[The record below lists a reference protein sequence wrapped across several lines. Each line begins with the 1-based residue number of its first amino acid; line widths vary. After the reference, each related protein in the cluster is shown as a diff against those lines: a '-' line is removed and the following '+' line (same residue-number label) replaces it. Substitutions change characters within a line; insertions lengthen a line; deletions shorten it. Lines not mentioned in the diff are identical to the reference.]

1 MSQSKADNP
10 TSPPADDAQS
20 QPPHAPTD
28 PAAPPAGAEPAGESA
43 GQHAGQEAGQSP
55 DQNPAGA
62 AGADL
67 KAELEAAKAKADE
80 NWERFLRATAE
91 QDNIRKRAERDVE
104 QARRFALE
112 RFARD
117 LLGVSDSLELAL
129 KAAEEGDNTEGSLLE
144 GLQMTRR
151 MLLDTLTKHG
161 ISEMA
166 PKGETFDP
174 AKHEAMS
181 AVPSADAAP
190 NTVLEVVQKGYLLN
204 ERVLR
209 PAMVVVAQAPA

>member
-28 PAAPPAGAEPAGESA
+28 PAAPPAGAEAAGENA
-43 GQHAGQEAGQSP
+43 GQDA
-55 DQNPAGA
+55 DQNADQNAAGA

-117 LLGVSDSLELAL
+117 LLGVADSLELAL